1 MGRVLYVRTSNALHR
16 AADETA
22 SRLGLSLNAFCV
34 EAILVAVEL
43 HSQTL
48 KGCETRVEE
57 KTQLEE
63 TGQGETLGQTQG
75 GQETAERTADDD
87 SGR

>member
-1 MGRVLYVRTSNALHR
+1 MGRILYVRTSNALHR

-63 TGQGETLGQTQG
+63 TGQGETLGQTEG
-75 GQETAERTADDD
+75 GQETAERTAADD
-87 SGR
+87 